1 MVCIGENAL
10 TKGQRQPM
18 FETVDDILVGV
29 ELNLNDSLYVIH
41 TYRASVGDAG
51 KERSPRS
58 GRVKM
63 NDVRP

>member
-18 FETVDDILVGV
+18 FETVDDVLVGV

-41 TYRASVGDAG
+41 TYRASVGDAS
-51 KERSPRS
+51 RVS
-58 GRVKM
+58 GAR
-63 NDVRP
+63 